1 MKPYKFTPEKAA
13 KACIQWIKEWFEQ
26 NGKGCPAVLGISGG
40 KDSSVAAAL
49 CVAALGKENVIG
61 VLMPR
66 GEQFDID
73 FSHGICEFLG
83 IRSYTV
89 NIGECTDALTKEIEK
104 SVNFTD
110 AAKINLPPRI
120 RMSTIYAVCQC
131 FGGRVVN
138 TCNAS
143 EDYVGYST
151 RYGDSVGDFSPMSCF
166 TVQEVKA
173 IGRYL
178 GIPEKYI
185 EKPPIDGLSG
195 STDEDRLGFTYAELD
210 AYIREGIEP
219 STPEIK
225 AKIDRLHVMN
235 LFKLSY
241 MPCFQYTEE

>member
-1 MKPYKFTPEKAA
+1 MKEYKFTPEKAC
-13 KACIQWIKEWFEQ
+13 KACVTWIKEWFEE

-73 FSHGICEFLG
+73 YSHEICDFLG
-83 IRSYTV
+83 IRRYV
-89 NIGECTDALTKEIEK
+89 INIGSATDALTQEIEK
-104 SVNFTD
+104 SVKLTES
-110 AAKINLPPRI
+110 AKINLPPRI
-120 RMSTIYAVCQC
+120 RMSTVYAVCQC

-166 TVQEVKA
+166 TVEEVKQ
-173 IGRYL
+173 IGRVL
-178 GIPEKYI
+178 GIPEKFI
-185 EKPPIDGLSG
+185 EKVPIDGLCG
-195 STDEDRLGFTYAELD
+195 STDEDRLGFTYETLD
-210 AYIREGIEP
+210 NYIRRGIEP
-219 STPEIK
+219 PTEIK
-225 AKIDRLHVMN
+225 EKIDRLHKMN

-241 MPCFQYTEE
+241 MPCFEYEE

>member
-1 MKPYKFTPEKAA
+1 MKQYKFTPSLAA
-13 KACIQWIKEWFEQ
+13 EACIAWIKDWFSE

-49 CVAALGKENVIG
+49 CVRALGKENVIG

-73 FSHGICEFLG
+73 YSYELCEFLG
-83 IRSYTV
+83 IRHFTV
-89 NIGECTDALTKEIEK
+89 NIGECADALTREIEK
-104 SVNFTD
+104 SIEFTE

-120 RMSTIYAVCQC
+120 RMSTVYAVCQC

-166 TVQEVKA
+166 TVAEVKA

-178 GIPEKYI
+178 GLPEKFI

-195 STDEDRLGFTYAELD
+195 KTDEDKLGFTYAELD
-210 AYIREGIEP
+210 AYIREGKEP
-219 STPEIK
+219 SSAEIK
-225 AKIDRLHVMN
+225 EKIDRLHKMN

-241 MPCFQYTEE
+241 MPCFEYSEE

>member
-1 MKPYKFTPEKAA
+1 MTWDGHILWGSDMEFCA
-13 KACIQWIKEWFEQ
+13 KEIKKSLIQWTRDWFDK
-26 NGKGCPAVLGISGG
+26 NGKGCNAVIGISGG

-83 IRSYTV
+83 IRSFTV
-89 NIGECTDALTKEIEK
+89 NIGECTDALTREIEK
-104 SVNFTD
+104 SVDFTD

-120 RMSTIYAVCQC
+120 RMSTVYAVCQC

-151 RYGDSVGDFSPMSCF
+151 RYGDSVGDFSP
-166 TVQEVKA
+166 K
-173 IGRYL
+173 
-178 GIPEKYI
+178 
-185 EKPPIDGLSG
+185 
-195 STDEDRLGFTYAELD
+195 
-210 AYIREGIEP
+210 
-219 STPEIK
+219 
-225 AKIDRLHVMN
+225 H
-235 LFKLSY
+235 
-241 MPCFQYTEE
+241 